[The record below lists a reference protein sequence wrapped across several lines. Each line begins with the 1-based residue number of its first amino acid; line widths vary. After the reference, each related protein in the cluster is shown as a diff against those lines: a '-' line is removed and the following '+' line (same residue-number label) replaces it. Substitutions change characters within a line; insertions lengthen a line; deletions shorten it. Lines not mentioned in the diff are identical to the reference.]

1 MTLPCGLPS
10 RPLADEDQEDEESS
24 HHVEAAEAA
33 KQDLEIFFGF
43 FAIISVAFKRPLWL
57 SGSVCAY
64 QPLLCLFKFKFDKDE
79 NKQKDAGIGPY

>member
-33 KQDLEIFFGF
+33 KQDLEFFFVF
-43 FAIISVAFKRPLWL
+43 FAIISVAFKRQLWL

-64 QPLLCLFKFKFDKDE
+64 HPAADSSNSFYQFFEGFILFGK
-79 NKQKDAGIGPY
+79 I